1 MNKLMAF
8 FVFTFICGSMISFT
22 MEGGSGIVTTHLK
35 STITAS
41 QNVIP
46 VNSVTG
52 FLTGGD
58 RITIEDEDIRYNS
71 VQAAGVVT
79 SVDPGAD
86 GKSKITP
93 DDLATI
99 TLAIN
104 NDNVCEDGSLWLAT
118 RTILADSCIDGPDA
132 DILPETGE
140 IAYTCPCMILTNSET
155 VPITRGADSY
165 DSEETEAKPHAGPDN
180 SKVPPRRGTKVF
192 NRGSSLV
199 NQALGMNIAQ
209 SATTAGVAKTFVLL
223 PIALSKTAI
232 KLIAWDFAYLDGNFS
247 YFKYMILY
255 PISAGFMYTILITGA
270 NLFQGVFRR

>member
-35 STITAS
+35 DTITAS

-71 VQAAGVVT
+71 VQVAGT
-79 SVDPGAD
+79 FDSVDPGAD
-86 GKSKITP
+86 GLYDP
-93 DDLATI
+93 DIVGAG
-99 TLAIN
+99 IN
-104 NDNVCEDGSLWLAT
+104 NDNVCEDGSLWLST
-118 RTILADSCIDGPDA
+118 RVLETNACIGLVTA
-132 DILPETGE
+132 VIE
-140 IAYTCPCMILTNSET
+140 YTCPCMILTNSKT
-155 VPITRGADSY
+155 VSILRGADSY
-165 DSEETEAKPHAGPDN
+165 DGEETEVKPHAGPDN

>member
-71 VQAAGVVT
+71 VQATGVVT

-86 GKSKITP
+86 GKYN
-93 DDLATI
+93 DDPLQLGA
-99 TLAIN
+99 AVN
-104 NDNVCEDGSLWLAT
+104 NDNVCEDGSLWLPT
-118 RTILADSCIDGPDA
+118 RTLLANSCIGPVS
-132 DILPETGE
+132 GE

-180 SKVPPRRGTKVF
+180 AKVPPRRGTKVF

>member
-35 STITAS
+35 DTITAS

-46 VNSVTG
+46 VNSIVG

-71 VQAAGVVT
+71 VQAAGIIT

-86 GKSKITP
+86 GLYDSS
-93 DDLATI
+93 
-99 TLAIN
+99 TLGAAIN
-104 NDNVCEDGSLWLAT
+104 NDNVCEDGSIWLAS
-118 RTILADSCIDGPDA
+118 RTLITNACVGA
-132 DILPETGE
+132 VTGE
-140 IAYTCPCMILTNSET
+140 IAYTCPCMVLTNSNT
-155 VPITRGADSY
+155 VPIMRGADSY

-232 KLIAWDFAYLDGNFS
+232 KLVAWDFAYLEGNFS

-270 NLFQGVFRR
+270 SLFQGVFRRG

>member
-46 VNSVTG
+46 VNSIVG

-71 VQAAGVVT
+71 IQATGIVT

-86 GKSKITP
+86 GLYDSS
-93 DDLATI
+93 
-99 TLAIN
+99 TLGAAVN
-104 NDNVCEDGSLWLAT
+104 NDNVCEDGSLWLPT
-118 RTILADSCIDGPDA
+118 RTLLANSCVDGPDA

-140 IAYTCPCMILTNSET
+140 IAYTCPCMVLTNSVT
-155 VPITRGADSY
+155 VPIIRGADSY
-165 DSEETEAKPHAGPDN
+165 DGEETEAKPHAGPDPA
-180 SKVPPRRGTKVF
+180 KVPARRGTKVF

-232 KLIAWDFAYLDGNFS
+232 KLVAWDFAYLEGNFS

-270 NLFQGVFRR
+270 SLFQGVFRRG